1 MAGPIALLFAT
12 AGLALLLV
20 AVLGKPVR
28 LAGSDIPAPA
38 TSAIRAVCLV
48 LGLVLIVIGL
58 LIAQIIGPPS
68 PNPPP
73 TPVPSVSTP
82 SPTAQSSLTA
92 PPTQSGDTTS
102 CVLTISNPLVS
113 LYEKADLFSLELG
126 RVPVGDY
133 SPSDTVVVDFAGKQQ
148 RYFQIS
154 VEGKIGWILD
164 DTILVARK
172 SAACP

>member
-48 LGLVLIVIGL
+48 LGLVLIVIAL
-58 LIAQIIGPPS
+58 LIADIIRLPTTNPS
-68 PNPPP
+68 PSPI
-73 TPVPSVSTP
+73 PSVSTP
-82 SPTAQSSLTA
+82 IPTAQSSQTA
-92 PPTQSGDTTS
+92 PPTPSGDTTS

-113 LYEKADLFSLELG
+113 MYDKPDLFSLELG

-133 SPSDTVVVDFAGKQQ
+133 SPSDTVVADFAGKQQ
-148 RYFQIS
+148 RYFQID
-154 VEGKIGWILD
+154 VEGKVGWVLD
-164 DTILVARK
+164 DTILIAEK

>member
-12 AGLALLLV
+12 AGLALLLTAFLAQDV
-20 AVLGKPVR
+20 T
-28 LAGSDIPAPA
+28 LAGVTVRAP
-38 TSAIRAVCLV
+38 TSTGNRAVRLV
-48 LGLVLIVIGL
+48 LGLVLVVSGL

-73 TPVPSVSTP
+73 TPVPSVSIP
-82 SPTAQSSLTA
+82 SSTALSSQTA

-102 CVLTISNPLVS
+102 CVITISNPLVTM
-113 LYEKADLFSLELG
+113 YEKPDLFSLEVG

-133 SPSDTVVVDFAGKQQ
+133 SPSDTIVVDFAGKQQ

-154 VEGKIGWILD
+154 VEGKIGWVLD
-164 DTILVARK
+164 HTILIARK